1 MKKIVEALA
10 AAGGA
15 VASFFMGLPPVA
27 FILLAVMALDYISG
41 LICGFKGVSPKTQ
54 NGGLSSRAA
63 FDGLLRKALILLVVL
78 LAHLVDTA
86 VILSAGIEFQATTG
100 ATILWFIASEG
111 ISILENAAALE
122 IRIPKILMQ
131 ALELFKAQ
139 GGDTH
144 TPSAQTVTTSAPANS
159 TPMESTSGAPA
170 AIPAPE
176 DSTPATPA
184 DAITMSAP
192 AESVSAP
199 ADSAPTD
206 STTAHPN
213 EPPDAPESP
222 EN

>member
-1 MKKIVEALA
+1 MKKLVEALA

-15 VASFFMGLPPVA
+15 VASFFMGLPPVV

-122 IRIPKILMQ
+122 IRIPRILMQ

-144 TPSAQTVTTSAPANS
+144 TASAQTANS
-159 TPMESTSGAPA
+159 TPVE
-170 AIPAPE
+170 
-176 DSTPATPA
+176 STPATPA
-184 DAITMSAP
+184 DAIAMSAP
-192 AESVSAP
+192 VESVSAP
-199 ADSAPTD
+199 ADSAHAD
-206 STTAHPN
+206 STTAHLN
-213 EPPDAPESP
+213 EPPDSP
-222 EN
+222 ETPEN

>member
-1 MKKIVEALA
+1 MKKLVEALA

-15 VASFFMGLPPVA
+15 VASFFMGLPPVV

-41 LICGFKGVSPKTQ
+41 LICGFKGVSPKTP

-63 FDGLLRKALILLVVL
+63 FDGLLRKALILLIVL

-144 TPSAQTVTTSAPANS
+144 TPSAQPPASPAGIAP
-159 TPMESTSGAPA
+159 TEG
-170 AIPAPE
+170 
-176 DSTPATPA
+176 TPAQTSSAQTPGA
-184 DAITMSAP
+184 
-192 AESVSAP
+192 SAP
-199 ADSAPTD
+199 ADSAHTD

-213 EPPDAPESP
+213 EPPDTPESP

>member
-1 MKKIVEALA
+1 MKKLVEALA

-15 VASFFMGLPPVA
+15 VASFFMGLPPVV

-41 LICGFKGVSPKTQ
+41 LICGFKGVSPKTP

-63 FDGLLRKALILLVVL
+63 FDGLLRKALILLIVL

-144 TPSAQTVTTSAPANS
+144 TPSAQTVSTSAPANS
-159 TPMESTSGAPA
+159 TPTEG
-170 AIPAPE
+170 
-176 DSTPATPA
+176 TPAQTSSAQTPGA
-184 DAITMSAP
+184 
-192 AESVSAP
+192 SAP

-213 EPPDAPESP
+213 EPPDTPESP

>member
-1 MKKIVEALA
+1 MKKLVEALA

-27 FILLAVMALDYISG
+27 FILLSVMALDYISG

-122 IRIPKILMQ
+122 IRIPRILMQ

-144 TPSAQTVTTSAPANS
+144 ASAKTVSASAPANS
-159 TPMESTSGAPA
+159 TPTESA
-170 AIPAPE
+170 
-176 DSTPATPA
+176 PATPA
-184 DAITMSAP
+184 DAIAMSAP
-192 AESVSAP
+192 VESVSAP
-199 ADSAPTD
+199 ADSAHAD

-213 EPPDAPESP
+213 EPPDSP
-222 EN
+222 ETPEN